1 MDLVSPEILASLV
14 TLIALEIVLGIDN
27 IVMIAVIAN
36 ALPEHQRDRARII
49 GLSLA
54 LITRLLLL
62 FAISWIAGLV
72 QPLFTVWGQSFSGR
86 DFIMLGGGLFL
97 IWKAVHE
104 MHGAL
109 EEAGQGDAPR
119 TPGRFS
125 TAIAQIVLLDI
136 VFSFDSVIT
145 AVGMANELWV
155 MVTAVV
161 IAVAVM
167 LFASGP
173 IMRFIHHHPTVKML
187 ALAFVLLIGMA
198 LVADGFHSQIPKGYL
213 YTAMAFSVMVESLN
227 VAVSRRRARIAAVKA
242 ESRPEKSAAPG
253 AASKVLIPVDGSPS
267 AERAV
272 RQVVALARGSAA
284 QFEIHLVNVQPPIG
298 SARTYASPDALKEFH
313 RDEAEKVFGPMR
325 TVLAQAGMHPVC
337 HVLVGSVGET
347 VARLAREIGAAR
359 IVMGTRETSGL
370 LLGTQ
375 ATGVLRHADV
385 PVTLIK

>member
-1 MDLVSPEILASLV
+1 LSSPIVDLVSPEILASLV

-145 AVGMANELWV
+145 AVGMATQLWV
-155 MVTAVV
+155 MIAAMI

-167 LFASGP
+167 LVFARAISEFVD
-173 IMRFIHHHPTVKML
+173 RHPSVKML
-187 ALAFVLLIGMA
+187 ALSFLILIGMLLMA
-198 LVADGFHSQIPKGYL
+198 EGLGQHIDKAYVYFAMGFSL
-213 YTAMAFSVMVESLN
+213 FVELLN
-227 VAVSRRRARIAAVKA
+227 IRRNKHARPVHLHAAV
-242 ESRPEKSAAPG
+242 E
-253 AASKVLIPVDGSPS
+253 PS
-267 AERAV
+267 A
-272 RQVVALARGSAA
+272 
-284 QFEIHLVNVQPPIG
+284 
-298 SARTYASPDALKEFH
+298 K
-313 RDEAEKVFGPMR
+313 
-325 TVLAQAGMHPVC
+325 
-337 HVLVGSVGET
+337 
-347 VARLAREIGAAR
+347 
-359 IVMGTRETSGL
+359 
-370 LLGTQ
+370 
-375 ATGVLRHADV
+375 
-385 PVTLIK
+385 